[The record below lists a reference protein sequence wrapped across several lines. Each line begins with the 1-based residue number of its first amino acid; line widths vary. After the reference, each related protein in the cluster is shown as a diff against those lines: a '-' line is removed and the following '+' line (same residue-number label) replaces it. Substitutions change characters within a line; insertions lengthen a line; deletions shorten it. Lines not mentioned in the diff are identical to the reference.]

1 MCSNH
6 LTPIDYLYSFEHLK
20 VLRQTCI
27 PIDNSPFLVISGL
40 PCNPSSSHNTWF
52 QTLEDLPEPNVQYS
66 MYIYLT
72 ICYLNDEEK
81 IPNTLHLQ
89 GRKIG
94 HELIL
99 SPSQGVCNWILESGS
114 RSAQTQAAYFS
125 FPKRYLIAISSTY
138 F

>member
-1 MCSNH
+1 MCSNP

-72 ICYLNDEEK
+72 VCYLMTK
-81 IPNTLHLQ
+81 RRYQTLCIYKAERSAMSLSFH
-89 GRKIG
+89 RVREFVIG
-94 HELIL
+94 YQNPVAGQHKLKPHI
-99 SPSQGVCNWILESGS
+99 SPS
-114 RSAQTQAAYFS
+114 
-125 FPKRYLIAISSTY
+125 
-138 F
+138 